1 MAFEWDAAKNAAN
14 IAKHG
19 IDFEDAIQIFD
30 GPVLEKADHRR
41 EYGEA
46 RIIAF
51 GAVDDRELAVVY
63 TMRGRAPQNHIGEEG
78 HIAVSAKHTTR
89 RTPSSRRRGKT
100 DWARVDAM
108 SGHEIAAAAKADPD
122 AAPILDKE
130 WFRTA
135 KLILPERKVPIS
147 LRMDREVVEWFKARG
162 RRYQSRINAV
172 LKAYVHAH
180 RETG

>member
-19 IDFEDAIQIFD
+19 IDFEDAIRIFD
-30 GPVLEKADHRR
+30 GPVLEKADARR
-41 EYGEA
+41 DYGEA

-51 GAVDDRELAVVY
+51 VSLTTTSWRSFTPCAAHAAGLYR
-63 TMRGRAPQNHIGEEG
+63 RGEHIV
-78 HIAVSAKHTTR
+78 VSAKNIVR

-100 DWARVDAM
+100 DWVRVGAISD
-108 SGHEIAAAAKADPD
+108 HEIENAAKADPD

-135 KLILPERKVPIS
+135 KLVLPERKVPIS
-147 LRMDREVVEWFKARG
+147 LRMDREVVEWFKAHG
-162 RRYQSRINAV
+162 RRYQSRMNAV
-172 LKAYVHAH
+172 LKAYVQAH
-180 RETG
+180 RKAG